1 MIRPK
6 GLGRGLDALLAG
18 NDEAASSA
26 ESLQTLSVDRLR
38 PGKYQPR
45 TKMDAAS
52 LAELALSIKEQGVM
66 QPILVRPVD
75 GGVFEI
81 MAGERR
87 WRAAQ
92 QAGLREVPALVKNVP
107 DQTALAVALIE
118 NIQREDLNPLEE
130 ARGLAR
136 LIGEFGLTHDA
147 AAKAVGRSRS
157 AVSNLLRL
165 NGLAPPVQEYLLA
178 GQIEMGHARALLA
191 LPVAQQSGS
200 AARVVSDA
208 LTVRDTER
216 LVHALLNPAAIARR
230 DKLKRPPD
238 ADTARL
244 ENDLGERLGAVV
256 RIEAGRRGAGRVVIR
271 YASLEQ
277 LDGIIERLG
286 PPVHSPA

>member
-18 NDEAASSA
+18 TDESA
-26 ESLQTLSVDRLR
+26 PQGDSLQTLSIDRLR

-52 LAELALSIKEQGVM
+52 LAELALSIQEQGVM

-75 GGVFEI
+75 GGRFEI
-81 MAGERR
+81 VAGERR

-92 QAGLREVPALVKNVP
+92 QAGLREIPALVKNVP
-107 DQTALAVALIE
+107 DQSALAVTLIE

-130 ARGLAR
+130 ARGLQR
-136 LIGEFGLTHDA
+136 LIGEFGLTHET
-147 AAKAVGRSRS
+147 AAKAIGRSRS

-165 NGLAPPVQEYLLA
+165 NALAPPVQEYLLA
-178 GQIEMGHARALLA
+178 GAIEMGHARALLA
-191 LPVAQQSGS
+191 LPTEQQSGA
-200 AARVVSDA
+200 AARIVNAS

-216 LVHALLNPAAIARR
+216 LVHGLLNPAKRAARR
-230 DKLKRPPD
+230 KGKPAYD

-244 ENDLGERLGAVV
+244 ENDLAEKLGAVV
-256 RIEAGRRGAGRVVIR
+256 HIEPGRQGAGRIVIR
-271 YASLEQ
+271 YSTLEQ
-277 LDGIIERLG
+277 LDGIVERLG
-286 PPVHSPA
+286 FAKA

>member
-18 NDEAASSA
+18 TDESA
-26 ESLQTLSVDRLR
+26 PQGDSLQTLSIDRLR

-75 GGVFEI
+75 GGRFEI
-81 MAGERR
+81 VAGERR

-92 QAGLREVPALVKNVP
+92 QAGLREIPALVKNVP
-107 DQTALAVALIE
+107 DQSALAVALIE

-130 ARGLAR
+130 ARGLQR
-136 LIGEFGLTHDA
+136 LIGEFGLTHET
-147 AAKAVGRSRS
+147 AAKAIGRSRS

-165 NGLAPPVQEYLLA
+165 NALAPPVQEYLLA
-178 GQIEMGHARALLA
+178 GAIEMGHARALLA
-191 LPVAQQSGS
+191 LPTEQQSGA
-200 AARVVSDA
+200 AARIVNAS

-216 LVHALLNPAAIARR
+216 LVHGLLNPAKRAARR
-230 DKLKRPPD
+230 KGKPAYD

-244 ENDLGERLGAVV
+244 ENDLAEKLGAVV
-256 RIEAGRRGAGRVVIR
+256 HIEPGRQGAGRIVIR
-271 YASLEQ
+271 YSTLEQ
-277 LDGIIERLG
+277 LDGIVERLG
-286 PPVHSPA
+286 FAKA

>member
-18 NDEAASSA
+18 TDDDAPTNDA
-26 ESLQTLSVDRLR
+26 LQMLAIDRVR

-66 QPILVRPVD
+66 QPILVRPVE
-75 GGVFEI
+75 GGRFEI
-81 MAGERR
+81 IAGERR

-92 QAGLREVPALVKNVP
+92 QAGLREIPALVKSVP
-107 DQTALAVALIE
+107 DQEALAVALIE

-130 ARGLAR
+130 AKGLKR
-136 LIGEFGLTHDA
+136 LIDEFGLTHDA

-165 NGLAPPVQEYLLA
+165 NGLSPPVQEYLL
-178 GQIEMGHARALLA
+178 GGDIEMGHARALLA
-191 LPVAQQSGS
+191 LALEQQTG
-200 AARVVSDA
+200 AATRIVNQA
-208 LTVRDTER
+208 LSVRDTER
-216 LVHALLNPAAIARR
+216 LVHAMLNPAKRAARR
-230 DKLKRPPD
+230 KGKPAYD

-244 ENDLGERLGAVV
+244 ENDLSETLGAVV
-256 RIEAGRRGAGRVVIR
+256 HIEPGRQGAGRIVIR
-271 YASLEQ
+271 YSSLEQ
-277 LDGIIERLG
+277 LDGIVERFGLAKG
-286 PPVHSPA
+286 

>member
-1 MIRPK
+1 
-6 GLGRGLDALLAG
+6 
-18 NDEAASSA
+18 
-26 ESLQTLSVDRLR
+26 
-38 PGKYQPR
+38 
-45 TKMDAAS
+45 
-52 LAELALSIKEQGVM
+52 
-66 QPILVRPVD
+66 
-75 GGVFEI
+75 
-81 MAGERR
+81 
-87 WRAAQ
+87 
-92 QAGLREVPALVKNVP
+92 VKNVP

-256 RIEAGRRGAGRVVIR
+256 RIEPGRRGAGRVVIR